1 MNGEGALIMKVN
13 IIAKFWDKILV
24 IFLAVIVLLL
34 FRNAPAQDSMQKQPL
49 NAGKYQALY
58 IGEDKPGHR
67 IIMIANTETGKVE
80 QRILYDI
87 YNESQRV
94 YSYITNKE
102 EKIK

>member
-1 MNGEGALIMKVN
+1 MKAN
-13 IIAKFWDKILV
+13 FAEKYWDKVLV
-24 IFLAVIVLLL
+24 ILLAVIVLLL
-34 FRNAPAQDSMQKQPL
+34 FKNAPAQDSTQEQL
-49 NAGKYQALY
+49 RNTGKYQALY

-67 IIMIANTETGKVE
+67 IIMIANTETGKIE